1 MSKKIAIQG
10 ELGAYSHIAAENLYA
25 GAEIKTCTT
34 FEETFKQAYNDQNY
48 KIVIPIEN
56 SLAGRVADIHYLLPK
71 YKLQIHGEYFQ
82 TVEHNLLCKQDA
94 TIDDIKYVRS
104 HAQAI
109 GQCQNIIN
117 KRKFKSIV
125 SADTA
130 GSAKELAE
138 GKDKSIA
145 AIASELSAK
154 IYNLKIL
161 EKNIEDEKGNV
172 TRFLIMGK
180 KIEQPEF
187 KSNKNY
193 ITSCI
198 FRVKSEPSALYKCLG
213 GFATNQV
220 NLTKLESFSV
230 KNTFDQAN
238 FYLDLEGHLE
248 QPGVKKALEL
258 NIKPKFVPFCY
269 VPKEILEAVTLNN
282 PYKRDYLMEDC
293 KRLFNDLNIDLV
305 SEIPADCN
313 WPSVHAAWS
322 EVNKEDKGLEF
333 MLKIFEA
340 RFKKGLNVGDK
351 NIITNI
357 CNEISISSEF
367 VLSAMDNED
376 IDKDLKSLTKI
387 MRELKVFGVPTFIYK
402 KERFWGQDRLH
413 YLKDKLNN

>member
-1 MSKKIAIQG
+1 MSKKKIAIQG
-10 ELGAYSHIAAENLYA
+10 ELGAYSHIAAENLYK
-25 GAEIKTCTT
+25 EPEVKTCTT
-34 FEETFKQAYNDQNY
+34 FEETFKQAYNDPSC

-71 YKLQIHGEYFQ
+71 YKLQIHGEHFQ
-82 TVEHNLLCKQDA
+82 AVEHNLLCKPNA
-94 TIDDIKYVRS
+94 TISDIKFVRS

-109 GQCQNIIN
+109 GQCQNLII
-117 KRKFKSIV
+117 KKKFKPII

-130 GSAKELAE
+130 GSAKDLAE
-138 GKDKSIA
+138 GKDKTIA

-180 KIEQPEF
+180 NIEQPEF
-187 KSNKNY
+187 KEEKKF

-248 QPGVKKALEL
+248 QPGVKKALEEL
-258 NIKPKFVPFCY
+258 GFHTENLDILGVYEASPFRQ
-269 VPKEILEAVTLNN
+269 K
-282 PYKRDYLMEDC
+282 
-293 KRLFNDLNIDLV
+293 
-305 SEIPADCN
+305 
-313 WPSVHAAWS
+313 
-322 EVNKEDKGLEF
+322 
-333 MLKIFEA
+333 
-340 RFKKGLNVGDK
+340 
-351 NIITNI
+351 
-357 CNEISISSEF
+357 
-367 VLSAMDNED
+367 
-376 IDKDLKSLTKI
+376 
-387 MRELKVFGVPTFIYK
+387 
-402 KERFWGQDRLH
+402 
-413 YLKDKLNN
+413 